1 MCFSKVSGPTRK
13 RRVARLEK
21 SLIKRSETLFYP
33 FGYWGLLII
42 RILFVDQFLSLFR
55 KLPVYSKIQDPENGT
70 NFGHGNCF

>member
-21 SLIKRSETLFYP
+21 SLIKRSETLF
-33 FGYWGLLII
+33 LSV
-42 RILFVDQFLSLFR
+42 RILGSINYTYIVDQFLSLFR